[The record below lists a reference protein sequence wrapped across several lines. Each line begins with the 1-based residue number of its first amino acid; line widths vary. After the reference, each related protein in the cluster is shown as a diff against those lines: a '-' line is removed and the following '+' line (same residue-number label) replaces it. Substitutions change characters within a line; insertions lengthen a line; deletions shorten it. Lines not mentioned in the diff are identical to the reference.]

1 MDNKEKIF
9 EGGVDI
15 ILHRLDAA
23 AKAVG
28 EALETSL
35 GDLAEKVAA
44 LVWFKFLLRLT
55 LALFRSK

>member
-1 MDNKEKIF
+1 MD
-9 EGGVDI
+9 
-15 ILHRLDAA
+15 RLDAT

-28 EALETSL
+28 EALEAPL

-55 LALFRSK
+55 PILFRSK